1 MTILTGIIFLTASY
15 VAAAAATV
23 AGFGSSTLLIPV
35 ALLFMDIKTAVFVV
49 AVFHLFNNLF
59 KVRLFRNR
67 IEAKVFWLFGI
78 PSILLAF
85 AGAML
90 ISLIQIEM
98 IKTVLGV
105 FLVAYAFYSL
115 LEPRFGIK
123 KTRVN
128 AAVGGSLSGFLAGL
142 IGLGGAIRG
151 AFLVTFDLPKEV
163 YVATSAAIALVID
176 VTRIPTYVLTKTVQG
191 STSYILLPFLCVMAY
206 LGTATGKRLLERIDQ
221 RTFRRAVSVAL
232 FAVGAK
238 ILFL

>member
-1 MTILTGIIFLTASY
+1 MTILTGIIFLAASF

-23 AGFGSSTLLIPV
+23 AGFGSSTLLIPL

-67 IEAKVFWLFGI
+67 IGAKVFWLFGI
-78 PSILLAF
+78 PSILFAF

-105 FLVAYAFYSL
+105 FLVAYAFYSF
-115 LEPRFGIK
+115 LEPRFDIK
-123 KTRVN
+123 KTRAN

-151 AFLVTFDLPKEV
+151 AFLVAFDLPKEV

-191 STSYILLPFLCVMAY
+191 STSYILLSFLCVMAY